1 MTRRTVN
8 TARRLTFGLLAGLA
22 MTASALAQLGPGKT
36 ITLMVPYPAGGP
48 SDAIARIIAPRLQ
61 QVLGQ
66 TVLIENLGGASGG
79 LAAMKLLQ
87 TPADGRMIFQGS
99 PNELILSPLTNPDI
113 KFKPNQFRHVSQIT
127 KNPLILLA
135 RPDLPANNI
144 DELIEYSKKL
154 GKPTPYGSVGVGSL
168 YHILSEDLAKQAGLK
183 VTHVPY
189 RGAAPMFQ
197 DLAGG
202 AVDFAILPYQASYK
216 GLQEQKKLKMLG
228 WVSEKRDNF
237 IPELVAFGESKGLPK
252 FDHAIW
258 AGFFLHAETPD
269 ESATKINAA
278 IAETMKTPEVRA
290 ALEKM
295 GSIPID
301 ATSLVAAQAFFEAEV
316 TKLNGMTKDMDFKI
330 N

>member
-1 MTRRTVN
+1 
-8 TARRLTFGLLAGLA
+8 
-22 MTASALAQLGPGKT
+22 
-36 ITLMVPYPAGGP
+36 
-48 SDAIARIIAPRLQ
+48 
-61 QVLGQ
+61 
-66 TVLIENLGGASGG
+66 
-79 LAAMKLLQ
+79 MKLLQ

-113 KFKPNQFRHVSQIT
+113 KFKLNQFRHVTQIT

-168 YHILSEDLAKQAGLK
+168 YHILSEDLAKQAGIK

-197 DLAGG
+197 DLAGS

-258 AGFFLHAETPD
+258 AGMFLRADTPD
-269 ESATKINAA
+269 DIATKINAA

-295 GSIPID
+295 GSIPVD
-301 ATSLVAAQAFFEAEV
+301 TTSLAVAQSFFEAEV
-316 TKLNGMTKDMDFKI
+316 AKLNGMTKDMEFKI
-330 N
+330 Q

>member
-1 MTRRTVN
+1 MMKRRSLV
-8 TARRLTFGLLAGLA
+8 LGLLAGLA
-22 MTASALAQLGPGKT
+22 MSASAQAQLGPGKT

-113 KFKPNQFRHVSQIT
+113 KFKPNQFRHVTQIT

-144 DELIEYSKKL
+144 DELIKYSKKL

-258 AGFFLHAETPD
+258 AGLFVRAETPD
-269 ESATKINAA
+269 DIATKINAA

-295 GSIPID
+295 GSIPVD
-301 ATSLVAAQAFFEAEV
+301 TTSLAVAQSFFEAEV
-316 TKLNGMTKDMDFKI
+316 AKLNGMTKDMEFKI
-330 N
+330 Q

>member
-1 MTRRTVN
+1 MPSR
-8 TARRLTFGLLAGLA
+8 
-22 MTASALAQLGPGKT
+22 AS
-36 ITLMVPYPAGGP
+36 
-48 SDAIARIIAPRLQ
+48 SPRLQ

-113 KFKPNQFRHVSQIT
+113 KFKLNQFRHVTQIT

-168 YHILSEDLAKQAGLK
+168 YHILSEDLAKQAGIK

-197 DLAGG
+197 DLAGS

-258 AGFFLHAETPD
+258 AGLFVRAETPD
-269 ESATKINAA
+269 DIATKINAA

-295 GSIPID
+295 GSIPVD
-301 ATSLVAAQAFFEAEV
+301 TTSLAVAQSFFEAEV
-316 TKLNGMTKDMDFKI
+316 AKLNGMTKDMEFKI
-330 N
+330 Q